1 MTEGFQAPTGA
12 IYDRG
17 YRHYDGIREGR
28 SRLVKALVLAGVR
41 RTLGLRRSWKTKV
54 VPWGLLV
61 SAFGPVMVFIGIR
74 VVAGDT
80 VQDVIGYA
88 DYLRIVSVVLLLF
101 AATAAPELLCPDRQS
116 NVLAL
121 YFTRPLSRPDYLLA
135 KAAALLLVMALI
147 ALLPLVV
154 LFVGNTLTAP
164 RAVDYLGDHLADVG
178 RILLT
183 GTVLTIFYSSV
194 ALAVASLSERR
205 SVAVAVLLGTFLVS
219 NVVVGVIV
227 FTAQFPGRRWVTL
240 LALTHVVDRFV
251 AWVFG
256 EPVASD
262 SLAAEA
268 GFTGAVYLVALL
280 VATALAAALLSW
292 RISRLRA

>member
-1 MTEGFQAPTGA
+1 MTEGLQAPAGA

-17 YRHYDGIREGR
+17 YRHYDGVREGR

-41 RTLGLRRSWKTKV
+41 RTLGLRRSWRTKI

-61 SAFGPVMVFIGIR
+61 IAFAPVVAFIGIR
-74 VVAGDT
+74 VVAGGA
-80 VQDVIGYA
+80 VEQLIGYGR
-88 DYLRIVSVVLLLF
+88 YLRIVSAVLLLF
-101 AATAAPELLCPDRQS
+101 SATAAPELLCPDRQS

-164 RAVDYLGDHLADVG
+164 HVVDYLGDHVGDIG

-183 GTVLTIFYSSV
+183 GTMLTVFYSSV
-194 ALAVASLSERR
+194 ALAIASLTERR
-205 SVAVAVLLGTFLVS
+205 SIAVAVLLGSFLVS

-227 FTAQFPGRRWVTL
+227 FATDFTGRRWVTL
-240 LALTHVVDRFV
+240 LALPHLVDRFV
-251 AWVFG
+251 DWVFG
-256 EPVASD
+256 EPVAVGSI
-262 SLAAEA
+262 AAQA
-268 GFTGAVYLVALL
+268 GFSGPVYLVALL
-280 VATALAAALLSW
+280 VATALAATLLSW